1 MARKISFYIDFPGA
15 DVLIK
20 QLTDSELELRR
31 VGKAINSVTKDLDTF
46 RTGTAKQV
54 AELQKQGKSIDSLTD
69 LYNKLRT
76 GETELLR
83 EQQALVDSIK
93 EQSRA
98 YDLVERSVPTD
109 SLVGLKERYRKLR
122 QEIDLM
128 DEAARNSVRGLG
140 LIREASDIQSNINRI
155 SSSVGDFRSQ
165 IGNYRDALSSLFSG
179 GRGLSE
185 FSLSVTDILTGNLLS
200 GGIQEL
206 GQKAVEAAKLVF
218 DLNAGVSELKAD
230 IQKTSGLTN
239 DEVNNLSDNLEK
251 LDTRTSLD
259 NLLEISVIGGRLGI
273 QGADGLEKFTGAV
286 AKLDIALGDEFTGG
300 IQEVTDR
307 TGKLSNVLFGAT
319 KDGELMAN
327 RMLGLGNALNVLAA
341 NGQATAG
348 TITDMAGRI
357 SALLV
362 PIGATQGQI
371 LGLSAAMDNLAINP
385 ERGGSAMVR
394 IIQRIGENLPL
405 ISRGLEIPKKQ
416 LTELFNTDP
425 VKAFQ
430 LVAEKVFEKTA
441 GVPDKLIR
449 KLDELKLRGVGN
461 TEVFLKLGQNADLVQ
476 ENINLATEALTNY
489 DSIQG
494 EVNRKNETLTGQF
507 DRFKNRLKE
516 LATDRDFEDF
526 FKALIEVFNELFNIL
541 LPIGQAIS
549 EFVIYITGGSS
560 ITDIFTGAL
569 RILAA
574 ALGSIANILT
584 GVVIALRAFGQ
595 DLKQGIIQDMP
606 VVYKGLKLL
615 RDGFIFV
622 YESIIAIPQALA
634 GVGAVVA
641 KFFDDLNN
649 GGLEQNWVGPTFNK
663 AVREYRKNSED
674 LAKARELDIIRE
686 KELADEA
693 ALAEAERLE
702 AKLDAEDKNTE
713 AARNKRARAAAKKLA
728 EEKKEFEESI
738 KALQEY
744 WNTIR
749 EIEISE
755 LNKRELTKEQ
765 YKSRLETINNAAD
778 IQVLRESLALFEVGS
793 SQYLKILNEIEAKAK
808 ELDENEVTIK
818 LSDINAEIKKAEYLA
833 FSVANIMS
841 QSEEELQTRISN
853 IKDRADVT
861 YIRQRLELEKLSA
874 DERFA
879 LEEQLADKIK
889 ALDLSQAKIDIDF
902 DNRDKAIT
910 DQLNTDIAELNDAI
924 TIENLE
930 DFEKLK
936 TDIIIGAELERLE
949 LKHELLRA
957 AGEDTLELEK
967 EISEKLLKFNKDR
980 AKEEEKT
987 LKDLNKVNKKRTE
1000 ELYDVYRDA
1009 FGQIGAALGEFL
1021 GSSEKDSEDFNKRL
1035 FKTLLDA
1042 LEKIVLISTVSA
1054 SAQSFAQPDSVAT
1067 FGVSGSIRAAILT
1080 ALIKGAF
1087 AAIKASILEEGGII
1101 QPENRLSAGKILAG
1115 KRHHSGGIKARLR
1128 TQSGDVP
1135 YELEDG
1141 EGVMNRIS
1149 TSRWIGL
1156 FSAMN
1161 EDGGGR
1167 QVSPDS
1173 YKYKPFLEALKGTK
1187 LEAGGVAGTVVP
1199 AASLNTGY
1207 SGLLMSTNNSRIDRE
1222 DIQYMALEIAKK
1234 QSEVIEPAISKI
1246 AEQVAN
1252 GLDEIARRNERN
1264 KKAIQAS
1271 TL

>member
-15 DVLIK
+15 DILIK
-20 QLTDSELELRR
+20 QLSDSELELRR
-31 VGKAINSVTKDLDTF
+31 VGKAISSVTKDLDTF
-46 RTGTAKQV
+46 RNGTAKQIT
-54 AELQKQGKSIDSLTD
+54 ALQSQGKSIGSLTD
-69 LYNKLRT
+69 LYNTLRT
-76 GETELLR
+76 TETDLLR
-83 EQQALVDSIK
+83 QQGLITDEIR

-98 YDLVERSVPTD
+98 FDLLERNIPTD
-109 SLVGLKERYRKLR
+109 SLTGLREKYRKLR

-128 DEAARNSVRGLG
+128 SESARNSVRGLS
-140 LIREASDIQSNINRI
+140 LIREASDIQSNVNRI
-155 SSSVGDFRSQ
+155 TASVGDFRSQ

-179 GRGLSE
+179 GRGLRD
-185 FSLSVTDILTGNLLS
+185 FSLSVTDIVTGNLLS
-200 GGIQEL
+200 GGIKEL
-206 GQKAVEAAKLVF
+206 AQKAIEGAKIVYQ
-218 DLNAGVSELKAD
+218 LNAAVSELKAD
-230 IQKTSGLTN
+230 IQKTSGLTD
-239 DEVNNLSDNLEK
+239 DEVNNLSDSLEK

-259 NLLEISVIGGRLGI
+259 QLLEIAVIGGRLGI
-273 QGADGLEKFTGAV
+273 TGAEGLEKFTGAV
-286 AKLDIALGDEFTGG
+286 SKLDIALGDEFSGG

-348 TITDMAGRI
+348 TITDMASRI

-405 ISRGLEIPKKQ
+405 ISRGLEIPQKQ
-416 LTELFNTDP
+416 LTELFNADP

-430 LVAEKVFEKTA
+430 LVAEQVFEKTA

-461 TEVFLKLGQNADLVQ
+461 TEVFLKLGQNAGLVQ
-476 ENINLATEALTNY
+476 ENIDLATEALTNY
-489 DSIQG
+489 NSIQN
-494 EVNRKNETLTGQF
+494 EVDRKNETVTGQF
-507 DRFKNRLKE
+507 ERFGNKIKE
-516 LATDRDFEDF
+516 AFTDKDFEEF
-526 FKALIEVFNELFNIL
+526 FKALIAVVDELFNVFV
-541 LPIGQAIS
+541 PIGQAIS
-549 EFVIYITGGSS
+549 EFVIYMTGGTS
-560 ITDIFTGAL
+560 ITQIFTGTLLLLKAGL
-569 RILAA
+569 EL
-574 ALGSIANILT
+574 IANVLT
-584 GVVIALRAFGQ
+584 GVVIALRAFGE
-595 DLKQGIIQDMP
+595 DLKESLIKDAPGL
-606 VVYKGLKLL
+606 VKGLQFL
-615 RDGFIFV
+615 RDGFIYV
-622 YESIIAIPQALA
+622 YDAIIAIPQALA
-634 GVGAVVA
+634 GVGAVIG

-649 GGLEQNWVGPTFNK
+649 GGLEQNWVSPTFNK
-663 AVREYRKNSED
+663 AVREYRKNSEE
-674 LAKARELDIIRE
+674 LAKSRELDLIRE

-702 AKLDAEDKNTE
+702 AKLDAEEKNTE
-713 AARNKRARAAAKKLA
+713 AARNKRARAAAKKKA
-728 EEKKEFEESI
+728 EEEREFKESI

-778 IQVLRESLALFEVGS
+778 IQVLRESLALFEAGS
-793 SQYLKILNEIEAKAK
+793 SEYLKILNQIDAKAK
-808 ELDENEVTIK
+808 DLQDNDITIK
-818 LSDINAEIKKAEYLA
+818 LADIDSAIKDAEYMA
-833 FSVANIMS
+833 ASVAVIAS
-841 QSEEELQTRISN
+841 QSEEELQTRLKN

-874 DERFA
+874 EERFK
-879 LEEQLADKIK
+879 LEEELRKKTKD
-889 ALDLSQAKIDIDF
+889 LDLSQAKIDIDF
-902 DNRDKAIT
+902 DNRDKGIT
-910 DQLNTDIAELNDAI
+910 DQLNTDLNDLDDA
-924 TIENLE
+924 TTLDNLE
-930 DFEKLK
+930 QFEKLK

-949 LKHELLRA
+949 LKHELLTA
-957 AGEDTLELEK
+957 AGQDTLELER
-967 EISEKLLKFNKDR
+967 EINDKLIKLNVKR
-980 AKEEEKT
+980 AKEEEKV

-1009 FGQIGAALGEFL
+1009 FGQIGTALGEFL
-1021 GSSEKDSEDFNKRL
+1021 GSSEKDSEEFNKRL

-1067 FGVSGSIRAAILT
+1067 FGASGTIRAAILT

-1087 AAIKASILEEGGII
+1087 AAIKASILEDGGII
-1101 QPENRLSAGKILAG
+1101 QPENRLSAGKILSG
-1115 KRHHSGGIKARLR
+1115 KRHHSGGIQARLR
-1128 TQSGDVP
+1128 TNNGYKP

-1149 TSRWIGL
+1149 TSRWLGL

-1167 QVSPDS
+1167 QLSSDS
-1173 YKYKPFLEALKGTK
+1173 YKYKPLLDAMKGAK
-1187 LEAGGVAGTVVP
+1187 LEAGGITTATAG
-1199 AASLNTGY
+1199 AASVNTGY
-1207 SGLLMSTNNSRIDRE
+1207 NGLVLSTNTSRISRE
-1222 DIQYMALEIAKK
+1222 DIEYMAYIIAKK
-1234 QSEVIEPAISKI
+1234 QSEVIEPAFNSIPEK
-1246 AEQVAN
+1246 VADGMDN
-1252 GLDEIARRNERN
+1252 IARRKERN
-1264 KKAIQAS
+1264 RKAIESS